1 VVPMYDVEL
10 IHVADILQLLTI
22 FFTLLGFLPQ
32 LITLRVTKNSQGVS
46 QSAWIL
52 WAVGSSMTLFY
63 ALVHYWFEGCCLPF
77 VITTVVNCVLSL
89 VMLVLIILYRVAPCH
104 PKLRYTSSFRDL
116 LRELVM
122 TSNGTSSL
130 SQPMVEPTSDD
141 MDRNGLS

>member
-1 VVPMYDVEL
+1 MTRGFSLVPAMYDVEL

-46 QSAWIL
+46 KSAWIL

-77 VITTVVNCVLSL
+77 VITTVLNCVLSL
-89 VMLVLIILYRVAPCH
+89 VMLVLIILYRVAP
-104 PKLRYTSSFRDL
+104 SSGTPRRSRDL
-116 LRELVM
+116 
-122 TSNGTSSL
+122 
-130 SQPMVEPTSDD
+130 
-141 MDRNGLS
+141 RN